1 VKIVH
6 QNPKSGE
13 IKLIAENLDDLWH
26 LDNIIREGDT
36 VRAVTFRTAE
46 DQGGGDRI
54 RAAKTEKKRMTLT
67 LKVEKVEFHEFSNRL
82 RILGVI
88 IEGPQ
93 DLGQHHTFNID
104 TEVLE
109 PITLIKE
116 CWPQHDIERLQ
127 EAVNQRTEPVLLF
140 VSLDE
145 DTATIAILRQ
155 SGIQEI
161 TDIDAHRSGKM
172 YEAKE
177 TTSEYY
183 GDILGVLKTTKTPG
197 TPLVIVG
204 PGFARE
210 HLIEFIKNK
219 EPSYLESY
227 VTAATGNA
235 GMNGIHEAIKSGI
248 VDKLTKEN
256 RVSKET
262 QAVEHLFEEVRKEG
276 PATYGPKEVEEA
288 LQRGAVETLLISDAC
303 VRSRQG
309 EQYLD
314 LARKTNSKF
323 LIINSLHEAGKKFE
337 SLGGIAAFLRYK
349 Y

>member
-1 VKIVH
+1 MKIIH
-6 QNPKSGE
+6 QNPKAGE
-13 IKLIAENLDDLWH
+13 IKLVAENLDDIWH
-26 LDNIIREGDT
+26 LYNIIQPDDRI
-36 VRAVTFRTAE
+36 RAVTFRTAE
-46 DQGGGDRI
+46 DHGGDDRI
-54 RAAKTEKKRMTLT
+54 RATKTEKKRMTLT
-67 LKVEKVEFHEFSNRL
+67 IHVEKVEFHEFSNRL
-82 RILGVI
+82 RILGTI

-93 DLGQHHTFNID
+93 DLGQHHTINVDIED
-104 TEVLE
+104 LQ

-116 CWPQHDIERLQ
+116 NWRPHDLQRLQ

-155 SGIQEI
+155 SGVQYIA
-161 TDIDAHRSGKM
+161 DIDAHRSGKM
-172 YEAKE
+172 YESKE

-183 GDILGVLKTTKTPG
+183 GDVLAIVKTVKTPE
-197 TPLVIVG
+197 TPMVVIG

-210 HLIEFIKNK
+210 HFIAFIKTK
-219 EPSYLESY
+219 EPTLAPI
-227 VTAATGNA
+227 VTYATGNA

-262 QAVEHLFEEVRKEG
+262 QAVEHLLEEIRKDG
-276 PATYGPKEVEEA
+276 MATYGPKEVEEA
-288 LQRGAVETLLISDAC
+288 LQRGAVLTLLISDVC

-309 EQYLD
+309 ESYLE
-314 LARKTNSKF
+314 LARKTNSDF

-337 SLGGIAAFLRYK
+337 SLGGIAALLRYK
-349 Y
+349 F